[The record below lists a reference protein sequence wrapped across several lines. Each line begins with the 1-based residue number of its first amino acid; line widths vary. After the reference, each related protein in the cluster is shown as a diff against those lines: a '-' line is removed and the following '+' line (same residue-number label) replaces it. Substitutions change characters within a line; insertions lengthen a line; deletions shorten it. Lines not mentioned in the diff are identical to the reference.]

1 MKAIV
6 QNGYGSP
13 DVLTL
18 EVVDRPTVPIPVIAD
33 THSDLIPDT

>member
-13 DVLTL
+13 DLL
-18 EVVDRPTVPIPVIAD
+18 ELKEIDKPAVKDDDPKLWVYG
-33 THSDLIPDT
+33 